1 MEQCRLHLVTC
12 FQRNH
17 VLVACFVT
25 MNCDFILWEFH
36 GTFAIITCAGLNFEL
51 GVWSR
56 ESQLYDVGGGPG
68 AMAGALLSLLLSS
81 LSNILL
87 LPLAQR
93 HFQSMIVLGSAVLP
107 LSQWSALSRA
117 ETPNCKIFIKILE
130 LLCILTKP
138 NKFKRKLTHTHTHVA
153 WSKCAIL
160 THWHFVQFA

>member
-1 MEQCRLHLVTC
+1 
-12 FQRNH
+12 
-17 VLVACFVT
+17 
-25 MNCDFILWEFH
+25 
-36 GTFAIITCAGLNFEL
+36 LNFEL

-107 LSQWSALSRA
+107 LSQ
-117 ETPNCKIFIKILE
+117 
-130 LLCILTKP
+130 
-138 NKFKRKLTHTHTHVA
+138 
-153 WSKCAIL
+153 
-160 THWHFVQFA
+160 